1 MSAPWL
7 VRMVPTGELVKGVQV
22 CEPQEVVQLTEQR
35 IVQLWREHQEVIGFA
50 RALEHEHG
58 IGRRYDA

>member
-7 VRMVPTGELVKGVQV
+7 VRFVPTGELIKGVQV
-22 CEPQEVVQLTEQR
+22 CEHHEVVQLPEQR
-35 IVQLWREHQEVIGFA
+35 IVELWREHQEVIGFA
-50 RALEHEHG
+50 RALEREHG